1 VLGYFQR
8 QLKSG
13 DLKVAF
19 DKINRT
25 VLLHALCDQIVTAV
39 GVAHILGMDI
49 EGALREVAN
58 SNASKFVENRE
69 PIFNAQTKIMKGPR
83 YQPPELDQYAVRR
96 VRTNV

>member
-1 VLGYFQR
+1 
-8 QLKSG
+8 
-13 DLKVAF
+13 
-19 DKINRT
+19 
-25 VLLHALCDQIVTAV
+25 
-39 GVAHILGMDI
+39 MDI

-96 VRTNV
+96 CGYAGTNDALCGRPTINAPARRPSRRP